1 MDDSEADFNWCA
13 TGLDVAPW
21 PLARRASPERGAQA
35 AASQRSPQPRD
46 SARDSAQDIIRAF
59 FATLAR
65 VHGAP
70 QPAVREKS

>member
-1 MDDSEADFNWCA
+1 MDDGEADFNWCA

-21 PLARRASPERGAQA
+21 PLARRASPERGPQA
-35 AASQRSPQPRD
+35 SAGQRSPQPRD
-46 SARDSAQDIIRAF
+46 NAQDIIRAF

-70 QPAVREKS
+70 QPAAQEKS

>member
-1 MDDSEADFNWCA
+1 MDNGEADFNWCA

-21 PLARRASPERGAQA
+21 PLAWRAPTQRGLQA
-35 AASQRSPQPRD
+35 AAGQRPVRPQ
-46 SARDSAQDIIRAF
+46 DSAQDIIRAF

-70 QPAVREKS
+70 QPATQEKP

>member
-21 PLARRASPERGAQA
+21 PLARRASRERGPQA
-35 AASQRSPQPRD
+35 AAAERPPRPH
-46 SARDSAQDIIRAF
+46 DSAQDIIRTF

-70 QPAVREKS
+70 QPATQEKP